1 MGSPALPIL
10 SALFMAFWGT
20 LYFQN
25 RKRKKKWPLFFKAA
39 ATCIPL
45 GEAFFYCLSD
55 GFQNPVRLGIM
66 VGALFCAAADV
77 LLELHFL
84 SGMTFFALGHVC
96 FLAALLHA
104 VPLSFRHFLFFLLLF
119 AASLLFHGRQLS
131 KTGKPAL
138 PIVLYGAL
146 LSAMTAAALAAL
158 RISPMAAAGA
168 LLFYLSDNMICLR
181 LYKPGRS
188 GAFSAFVLIFYYSAV
203 WLLCSSTR
211 FF

>member
-1 MGSPALPIL
+1 MGSTALPIV
-10 SALFMAFWGT
+10 SALFAAFWGT
-20 LYFQN
+20 IYFWN

-39 ATCIPL
+39 ATCMPF

-55 GFQNPVRLGIM
+55 GFQSPVRLAIM
-66 VGALFCAAADV
+66 TAALFCTAADV

-84 SGMTFFALGHVC
+84 AGMTVFALGHIC

-104 VPLSFRHFLFFLLLF
+104 VPPSSRHFLFFLLLF

-131 KTGKPAL
+131 KTGKLAL

-158 RISPMAAAGA
+158 RISHMAAAGA

-181 LYKPGRS
+181 LYKP
-188 GAFSAFVLIFYYSAV
+188 
-203 WLLCSSTR
+203 
-211 FF
+211 

>member
-10 SALFMAFWGT
+10 SALFTAFWGT

-39 ATCIPL
+39 ATCMPF

-55 GFQNPVRLGIM
+55 GFQNPARLGIM

-84 SGMTFFALGHVC
+84 SGMAVFALGHVC

-104 VPLSFRHFLFFLLLF
+104 APLSFRHFLFFLPLF
-119 AASLLFHGRQLS
+119 AASLLFHGRQLP
-131 KTGKPAL
+131 KTESWPF
-138 PIVLYGAL
+138 P
-146 LSAMTAAALAAL
+146 S
-158 RISPMAAAGA
+158 
-168 LLFYLSDNMICLR
+168 
-181 LYKPGRS
+181 
-188 GAFSAFVLIFYYSAV
+188 
-203 WLLCSSTR
+203 SSTALC
-211 FF
+211 FPP